1 MWIQITVIMHKT
13 AFHFL
18 NLNDI
23 NKMLLLTLISQ
34 RKKFSGDA
42 KMSLFGGILKTQIT
56 DHLKWTLHVWEGA
69 GKHLRAK
76 YDGLKSHPRPTPR
89 QMVFIN
95 DHWSVNKNSEVVLKI
110 FEVQFEIWL
119 GKSNL
124 MKRVENTRRAR
135 SNKKVEFKKWKTTVK
150 TFSNDA
156 TSEGRV

>member
-1 MWIQITVIMHKT
+1 
-13 AFHFL
+13 
-18 NLNDI
+18 
-23 NKMLLLTLISQ
+23 MLLLTLISQ
-34 RKKFSGDA
+34 RKKFSVDA
-42 KMSLFGGILKTQIT
+42 KKSLFGGILKTQIT

-89 QMVFIN
+89 QMVLIN

-135 SNKKVEFKKWKTTVK
+135 SNKKVEFKNERRLWKRFPMMRHLK
-150 TFSNDA
+150 EECKILYSA
-156 TSEGRV
+156 IKIK

>member
-42 KMSLFGGILKTQIT
+42 KKSLFGGILKTQIT

-89 QMVFIN
+89 QMVLIN

-110 FEVQFEIWL
+110 FKVEFDIWL
-119 GKSNL
+119 GKCNL

-135 SNKKVEFKKWKTTVK
+135 SKKWKTSVK
-150 TFSNDA
+150 TFSSAA